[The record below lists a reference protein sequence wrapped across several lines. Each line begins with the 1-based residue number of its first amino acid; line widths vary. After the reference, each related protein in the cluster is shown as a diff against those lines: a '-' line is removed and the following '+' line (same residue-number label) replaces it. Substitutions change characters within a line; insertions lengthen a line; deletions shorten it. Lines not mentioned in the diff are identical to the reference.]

1 MSSKSCTELVLRH
14 GRLSVAWLALGAAA
28 FLLSGACAPTAL
40 APSPTAAQRQAGI
53 SVEGAWARAASGAGA
68 TSAGYLKIHNTGT
81 ADDQLIGARSDAA
94 QMVEVHRS
102 SMDNGV
108 MRMSPAGPVPV
119 PAGGDVA
126 LEPGGLHIML
136 MDLPGDL
143 AEGSKID
150 VTLVF
155 EAAGDVPVQVP
166 VRSAAG

>member
-1 MSSKSCTELVLRH
+1 MSNRSCTERIHRRAWPSL
-14 GRLSVAWLALGAAA
+14 AWLAIGAAA
-28 FLLSGACAPTAL
+28 LVLLGACAPST
-40 APSPTAAQRQAGI
+40 PTPTTVQRAGGI
-53 SVEGAWARAASGAGA
+53 SVDGAWARAAAGPGA
-68 TSAGYLKIHNTGT
+68 TSAVYLTIHNGGT
-81 ADDQLIGARSDAA
+81 TDDQLVGARSDAA

-108 MRMSPAGPVPV
+108 MRMSPAGPLTV
-119 PAGGDVA
+119 PAGGDVT

-136 MDLPGDL
+136 MDLPADL

-155 EAAGDVPVQVP
+155 EAAGEVPVQVP